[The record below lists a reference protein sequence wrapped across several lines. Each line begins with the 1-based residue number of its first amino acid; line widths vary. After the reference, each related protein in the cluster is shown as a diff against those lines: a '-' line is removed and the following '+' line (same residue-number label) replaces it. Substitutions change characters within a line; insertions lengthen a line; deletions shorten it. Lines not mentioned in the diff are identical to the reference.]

1 MNNRFLH
8 SPNPLSKLLTHGLL
22 VVLLSLYFVFLGQA
36 EYLHAIIR
44 ALLFSVFSFYA
55 AQILEQIELV
65 KNANNAINILVFSFA
80 LMIPVVE
87 LSWVADVLMLL
98 QLLLFTSAIKIYPS
112 HQPKLIYYLIALFSG
127 LLFLV
132 DYKYGLIAILYL
144 VPFVFFGG
152 GFTLKSG
159 IAYLMGYLT
168 SVYFYYALVYI
179 FDFNLVLPFSEIN
192 LIESLKQDYIWV
204 LFIVLF
210 LVYLFVF
217 IPMGLIY
224 PKEQNV
230 ERKFQNKVLFSFH
243 IVFCAQVLYF
253 LLSNVLESVLSL
265 VLLMSVLGGIVLGQI
280 KARFKGFLVTLLLV
294 FVVLFR
300 IVASFGLLNG

>member
-22 VVLLSLYFVFLGQA
+22 VILLSLYFVFLGQA

-44 ALLFSVFSFYA
+44 ALLFSAFSFYA
-55 AQILEQIELV
+55 AQILEQLELV
-65 KNANNAINILVFSFA
+65 KNANNAINILVFCFS

-98 QLLLFTSAIKIYPS
+98 QLLLFTSALKIYPS
-112 HQPKLIYYLIALFSG
+112 DQPKLLYFLIALISG
-127 LLFLV
+127 LLFLI
-132 DYKYGLIAILYL
+132 DYKYGIIAILYL
-144 VPFVFFGG
+144 VPFLFFGG
-152 GFTLKSG
+152 GFSLKSG
-159 IAYLMGYLT
+159 IAYLMGYLA

-179 FDFNLVLPFSEIN
+179 FDFTLELPFSDLN
-192 LIESLKQDYIWV
+192 LIESLKPDYSWV
-204 LFIVLF
+204 SFIILF
-210 LVYLFVF
+210 LIYLFVF
-217 IPMGLIY
+217 IPMCLIY

-265 VLLMSVLGGIVLGQI
+265 VLLVSVLGALVLGQI
-280 KARFKGFLVTLLLV
+280 KARLKGFLVTLLLV

-300 IVASFGLLNG
+300 IVTFLGLLNG